1 MEVLPFTLSL
11 STKEREPVAELME
24 NLMLAKVY
32 VTPKKAILD
41 PQGKAITHSL
51 QALHYNEVSDVRMGK
66 YLELRLTGVSRA
78 QAEQRVEDMC
88 RRLLA
93 NLVIE
98 DFRFEIIEE

>member
-1 MEVLPFTLSL
+1 
-11 STKEREPVAELME
+11 
-24 NLMLAKVY
+24 MLARIY

-41 PQGKAITHSL
+41 PQGKAIAHSL
-51 QALHYNEVSDVRMGK
+51 HTLNYAEVADVRMGR
-66 YLELRLTGVSRA
+66 YLEVRVQGLSRA
-78 QAEQRVEDMC
+78 QAEQRVDEMC

>member
-1 MEVLPFTLSL
+1 
-11 STKEREPVAELME
+11 
-24 NLMLAKVY
+24 MLARVY

-41 PQGKAITHSL
+41 PQGKAIAHSL
-51 QALHYNEVSDVRMGK
+51 HTLNYAEVADVRMGK
-66 YLELRLTGVSRA
+66 YLEVRLQGLSRA
-78 QAEQRVEDMC
+78 QAEQRVEEMC

>member
-1 MEVLPFTLSL
+1 
-11 STKEREPVAELME
+11 
-24 NLMLAKVY
+24 MLAKVY

-41 PQGKAITHSL
+41 PQGKAIAQSL
-51 QALHYNEVSDVRMGK
+51 HALDYTEVGDVRMGK
-66 YLELRLTGVSRA
+66 YLEVRLQGLSRT

-98 DFRFEIIEE
+98 DFRFEIVEE

>member
-1 MEVLPFTLSL
+1 
-11 STKEREPVAELME
+11 
-24 NLMLAKVY
+24 MLAKVY

-51 QALHYNEVSDVRMGK
+51 HTLDYTEVADVRMGK
-66 YLELRLTGVSRA
+66 YLEVRLSGMVRA
-78 QAEQRVEDMC
+78 QAEQRVEEMC

-98 DFRFEIIEE
+98 DFRFEIVEE

>member
-1 MEVLPFTLSL
+1 
-11 STKEREPVAELME
+11 
-24 NLMLAKVY
+24 MLAKIY

-41 PQGKAITHSL
+41 PQGKAITNSL
-51 QALHYNEVSDVRMGK
+51 HALHYDEVADVRMGK
-66 YLELRLTGVSRA
+66 YLELQLKGLSRG

-93 NLVIE
+93 NLIIE

>member
-1 MEVLPFTLSL
+1 
-11 STKEREPVAELME
+11 
-24 NLMLAKVY
+24 MLARIY

-41 PQGKAITHSL
+41 PQGKAIAHSL
-51 QALHYNEVSDVRMGK
+51 HTLNYAEVADVRMGK
-66 YLELRLTGVSRA
+66 YLEVRVQGLSLA
-78 QAEQRVEDMC
+78 QAEQRVDEMC

>member
-1 MEVLPFTLSL
+1 
-11 STKEREPVAELME
+11 
-24 NLMLAKVY
+24 MLAKVY

-51 QALHYNEVSDVRMGK
+51 RSLHYDEVDDVRMGK
-66 YLELRLTGVSRA
+66 YLELKLHGLSREQA
-78 QAEQRVEDMC
+78 QQRIEEMC

-98 DFRFEIIEE
+98 DFRFEITEE